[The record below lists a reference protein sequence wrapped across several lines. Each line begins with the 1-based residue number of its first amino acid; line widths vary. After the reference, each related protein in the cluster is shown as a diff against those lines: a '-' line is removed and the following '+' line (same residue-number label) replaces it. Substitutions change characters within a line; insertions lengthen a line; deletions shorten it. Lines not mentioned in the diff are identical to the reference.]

1 MKMISDRYFKFPWRK
16 ITPTYTSS
24 KLFWRNPKFSL
35 TSIANYY
42 SYSGILFLSSSEN
55 VGVQEIA
62 AAEGELERC
71 LHTRGGGTRGKA
83 STNVAVEAAALSEE
97 IDILNSRSPD
107 GLVQDDQ
114 INYFLSVGLVENSIK
129 DLRMLKELN
138 QMNER
143 ESSKNLASEKSEIQN
158 LTRIIEGLEKEI
170 GDNEDIEFEDKVKKM
185 NLDKRE
191 ELVKNNRMNKMIL
204 RNMKSELRNFIDDT
218 GSLDSDYSES
228 RGSGVGLYHYW

>member
-1 MKMISDRYFKFPWRK
+1 M
-16 ITPTYTSS
+16 
-24 KLFWRNPKFSL
+24 
-35 TSIANYY
+35 
-42 SYSGILFLSSSEN
+42 
-55 VGVQEIA
+55 
-62 AAEGELERC
+62 
-71 LHTRGGGTRGKA
+71 
-83 STNVAVEAAALSEE
+83 EAAALSEE